1 MMFGG
6 RAWHGRIYDLGK
18 MNFRELLVAYFTYPA
33 IQVYLLV
40 AVAGGILS
48 VILTTN
54 AWRAAGAALAVVL
67 LYPLVEYVL
76 HRWVLH
82 NSLLYKLPFTAR
94 TWKRIHFDHHQDPYK
109 LEVLFGSLA
118 STLPA
123 IVAITGPIGF
133 VFEGWAGAAAA
144 IAAGAVC
151 TAVFEFVHCIQHL
164 NYKPPYEFMRR
175 IKQAHLMH
183 HFHNETAN
191 FGITNF
197 FWDRVLGTYYSSAKD
212 KERSPTVFNLGYDS
226 VMAAR
231 YPWAARMTDEPMR
244 ARSSY
249 REAQTADG
257 TIEGGRR

>member
-1 MMFGG
+1 
-6 RAWHGRIYDLGK
+6 
-18 MNFRELLVAYFTYPA
+18 MNFRELVVAYFTYPA

-40 AVAGGILS
+40 AVAGAVLAGM
-48 VILTTN
+48 LTVN
-54 AWRAAGAALAVVL
+54 GWHAALAALAVVL

-109 LEVLFGSLA
+109 LDVLFGSLA

-123 IVAITGPIGF
+123 ILLITAPVGYAIH
-133 VFEGWAGAAAA
+133 GWAGAAAA
-144 IAAGAVC
+144 VAAGAVC

-164 NYKPPYEFMRR
+164 NYKPPYEFLRR
-175 IKQAHLMH
+175 IKQAHLLH

-197 FWDRVLGTYYSSAKD
+197 FWDRVIGTYYGSAKER
-212 KERSPTVFNLGYDS
+212 ERSPTVFNLGYDS
-226 VMAAR
+226 AMAER
-231 YPWAARMTDEPMR
+231 YPWAARMTREPMLE
-244 ARSSY
+244 RSSY
-249 REAQTADG
+249 RERQVAEGAV
-257 TIEGGRR
+257 EGGRH